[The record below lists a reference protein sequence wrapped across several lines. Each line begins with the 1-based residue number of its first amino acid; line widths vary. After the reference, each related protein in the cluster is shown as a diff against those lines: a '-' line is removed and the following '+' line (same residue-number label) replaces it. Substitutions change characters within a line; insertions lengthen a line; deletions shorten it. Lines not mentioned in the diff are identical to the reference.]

1 MFKTELLKRSWCRED
16 KMEKAFGEMIHY
28 LDVTAHVIK
37 MAFMTII
44 EYPSNIAG
52 WLISNPLQFIMG
64 FAIIK
69 FVVESFG
76 QINGW
81 TYGQLAFLYGL
92 SVISHALSM
101 IFFVQ
106 GWFMGY
112 YVIEGEF
119 DRYLTRPLGV
129 LYQFFF
135 TNINIIG
142 VTDLIPGILVFLY
155 GCVKC
160 GVNVNLLFVLQVLIT
175 LAGATFIRGA
185 IYILLGSTS
194 FHTRSAVDFGQYTQE
209 IMDKTTMYPLSMYPE
224 SMQFIL
230 TYLIPVGWISFYPA
244 SSLLGIDSI
253 HSGMAVP
260 FLTLAA
266 GIVMMVIAGTY
277 FSIGLKK
284 YESAG
289 N

>member
-37 MAFMTII
+37 MAFMTVI

-76 QINGW
+76 EINGW
-81 TYGQLAFLYGL
+81 NYGQLAFLYGL

-112 YVIEGEF
+112 YVMEGDF

-129 LYQFFF
+129 MYQFFF

-142 VTDLIPGILVFLY
+142 ITDLIPGVLVFIY
-155 GCVKC
+155 GCVKS
-160 GVNVNLLFVLQVLIT
+160 GVTVNLLFIVQIIVTLI
-175 LAGATFIRGA
+175 GATLIRGG

-209 IMDKTTMYPLSMYPE
+209 IMDKTTMYPMSMYPE

-230 TYLIPVGWISFYPA
+230 TYLIPIGWISFYPA
-244 SSLLGIDSI
+244 ASFLGINSRYA
-253 HSGMAVP
+253 GMMIP
-260 FLTLAA
+260 FITLAA
-266 GIVMMVIAGTY
+266 GVLVMLAAGAY
-277 FSIGLKK
+277 FNMGLRK

>member
-1 MFKTELLKRSWCRED
+1 MKRSLDTLC
-16 KMEKAFGEMIHY
+16 HY
-28 LDVTAHVIK
+28 LDVTWHVIK

-81 TYGQLAFLYGL
+81 NYGQLAFLYGL

-106 GWFMGY
+106 GWFMGWF
-112 YVIEGEF
+112 VIEGDF

-135 TNINIIG
+135 TNINVFGI
-142 VTDLIPGILVFLY
+142 TDLIPGIIVFIY
-155 GCVKC
+155 GCIKC
-160 GVNVNLLFVLQVLIT
+160 EVRMTFVFVISVIVMLL
-175 LAGATFIRGA
+175 GATFIRGG

-209 IMDKTTMYPLSMYPE
+209 IMDKTTMYPISMYPE
-224 SMQFIL
+224 GMQFIL
-230 TYLIPVGWISFYPA
+230 TYLIPIGWVSFYPV
-244 SSLLGIDSI
+244 SSLLGIEN
-253 HSGMAVP
+253 GMGNAFVVP
-260 FLTLAA
+260 LVTLLV
-266 GIVMMVIAGTY
+266 GIVMMLIAGAY
-277 FSIGLKK
+277 FNSGLKK

>member
-1 MFKTELLKRSWCRED
+1 MNSAFRELC
-16 KMEKAFGEMIHY
+16 HY
-28 LDVTAHVIK
+28 LDVTIHVIK
-37 MAFMTII
+37 MALMTII

-76 QINGW
+76 QVNGW
-81 TYGQLAFLYGL
+81 NYGQLAFLYGL

-112 YVIEGEF
+112 FVLEGEF

-135 TNINIIG
+135 TNINIFG

-160 GVNVNLLFVLQVLIT
+160 EINVTFFFVIQVLVM
-175 LAGATFIRGA
+175 LVGATLIRGG

-194 FHTRSAVDFGQYTQE
+194 FHTRSAADFGQYTQE
-209 IMDKTTMYPLSMYPE
+209 IMDKTTMYPISMYPE

-230 TYLIPVGWISFYPA
+230 TFLIPVGWISYYPA
-244 SSLLGIDSI
+244 SGVLGIRNSVYNGVLLPLI
-253 HSGMAVP
+253 
-260 FLTLAA
+260 TLLA
-266 GIVMMVIAGTY
+266 GIAVMLLAGAY
-277 FSIGLKK
+277 FHAGLKK

>member
-1 MFKTELLKRSWCRED
+1 MFRTGSQESLWCRE
-16 KMEKAFGEMIHY
+16 AEMKRRIRELFHY
-28 LDVTAHVIK
+28 LDVTACVIK

-81 TYGQLAFLYGL
+81 NYGQLAFLYGL

-119 DRYLTRPLGV
+119 DRYLTRPVGV

-135 TNINIIG
+135 MNINIFG
-142 VTDLIPGILVFLY
+142 VTDLIPGIIVFIY
-155 GCVKC
+155 GCVSC
-160 GVNVNLLFVLQVLIT
+160 GIQADLLFVIQVIIM
-175 LAGATFIRGA
+175 LAGATFIRGG

-194 FHTRSAVDFGQYTQE
+194 FYTRSAVDFGQYTQE

-230 TYLIPVGWISFYPA
+230 TYLIPVGWISFYPVSA
-244 SSLLGIDSI
+244 LLGINTAYNR
-253 HSGMAVP
+253 MLVP
-260 FLTLAA
+260 FITLAVGVLVMVAA
-266 GIVMMVIAGTY
+266 GIY
-277 FSIGLKK
+277 FSRGLKK

>member
-1 MFKTELLKRSWCRED
+1 MMRKRFREL
-16 KMEKAFGEMIHY
+16 GHY
-28 LDVTAHVIK
+28 IDVTVHVIK

-44 EYPSNIAG
+44 EYPANIAG

-76 QINGW
+76 EINGW
-81 TYGQLAFLYGL
+81 NYGQLAFLYGL

-112 YVIEGEF
+112 FVLEGEF

-135 TNINIIG
+135 TNINIFG
-142 VTDLIPGILVFLY
+142 VTDLIPGILVFVY

-160 GVNVNLLFVLQVLIT
+160 QISVSFFFIVQVIVMLI
-175 LAGATFIRGA
+175 GATLIRGG

-194 FHTRSAVDFGQYTQE
+194 FYTRSAVDFGQYTQE
-209 IMDKTTMYPLSMYPE
+209 IMDKTTMYPIAMYPE
-224 SMQFIL
+224 GMQLIL
-230 TYLIPVGWISFYPA
+230 TFLIPVGWVSFYPA
-244 SSLLGIDSI
+244 SGLLGIDNGLYNGLLLPLI
-253 HSGMAVP
+253 
-260 FLTLAA
+260 TLAVGIAVMLLA
-266 GIVMMVIAGTY
+266 GVY
-277 FSIGLKK
+277 FHAGLKK

>member
-1 MFKTELLKRSWCRED
+1 MRRFLQELL
-16 KMEKAFGEMIHY
+16 HY
-28 LDVTAHVIK
+28 LDVTGHVIK

-44 EYPSNIAG
+44 EYPANIAG
-52 WLISNPLQFIMG
+52 WLISNPLQFLMG

-76 QINGW
+76 EMNGW
-81 TYGQLAFLYGL
+81 NYGQLAFLYGL

-112 YVIEGEF
+112 FVIEGEF

-135 TNINIIG
+135 TNINIFG
-142 VTDLIPGILVFLY
+142 VTDLIPGILVFIY
-155 GCVKC
+155 GCAICSVH
-160 GVNVNLLFVLQVLIT
+160 VTFAFILQILMMLI
-175 LAGATFIRGA
+175 GATLIRGG
-185 IYILLGSTS
+185 IYIALGSTS
-194 FHTRSAVDFGQYTQE
+194 FYTRNAVDFGQYTQE
-209 IMDKTTMYPLSMYPE
+209 IMDKTTMYPISMYPE

-230 TYLIPVGWISFYPA
+230 TYLIPVGWVSFYPVSA
-244 SSLLGIDSI
+244 LLGIENGI
-253 HSGMAVP
+253 AGGMIAAL
-260 FLTLAA
+260 LTLGI
-266 GIVMMVIAGTY
+266 GIVVMLLAGAY
-277 FSIGLKK
+277 FTAGLKK

>member
-1 MFKTELLKRSWCRED
+1 MKNVFREL
-16 KMEKAFGEMIHY
+16 GHY
-28 LDVTAHVIK
+28 LDVTWHVIK

-69 FVVESFG
+69 FVVEAFG
-76 QINGW
+76 EINGW
-81 TYGQLAFLYGL
+81 NYGQLAFLYGV

-112 YVIEGEF
+112 YVIHGEF

-135 TNINIIG
+135 TNINIFGI
-142 VTDLIPGILVFLY
+142 TDLIPGVLVFIY

-160 GVNVNLLFVLQVLIT
+160 EIKVTALFVVQVIVMLI
-175 LAGATFIRGA
+175 GATLIRGG

-209 IMDKTTMYPLSMYPE
+209 IMDKTTMYPISMYPE
-224 SMQFIL
+224 SMQLIL
-230 TYLIPVGWISFYPA
+230 TFLIPIAWVSFFPV
-244 SSLLGIDSI
+244 SSVLGIDTGI
-253 HSGMAVP
+253 FNGLAMP
-260 FLTLAA
+260 FITLGVGILMMCVA
-266 GIVMMVIAGTY
+266 GLY
-277 FSIGLKK
+277 FNIGLKK

>member
-1 MFKTELLKRSWCRED
+1 MGRAFRELV
-16 KMEKAFGEMIHY
+16 HY

-52 WLISNPLQFIMG
+52 WMISNPLQFIMG

-76 QINGW
+76 EINGW
-81 TYGQLAFLYGL
+81 NYGQLAFLYGL

-112 YVIEGEF
+112 YVIEGDF

-135 TNINIIG
+135 TNINIFG
-142 VTDLIPGILVFLY
+142 VTDLIPGVLVFIY
-155 GCVKC
+155 GCVKS
-160 GVNVNLLFVLQVLIT
+160 GVSVNLLFILQVVVI
-175 LAGATFIRGA
+175 LAGATLIRGG

-230 TYLIPVGWISFYPA
+230 TFLIPVGWISFYPA
-244 SSLLGIDSI
+244 SALLEIG
-253 HSGMAVP
+253 SGYSGLIVP
-260 FLTLAA
+260 FITLAV
-266 GIVMMVIAGTY
+266 GILVMLIAGAY
-277 FSIGLKK
+277 FNMGLRK